1 MKKKLCI
8 WIVFLCTFYVQ
19 AGTIKSPNEN
29 VMLHFEVNN
38 GIPTYSMEYKSQSVI
53 LPSQLG
59 LELVDKPSL
68 MNQFQ
73 IIQMKTSAFDEI
85 WNPVWGETRT
95 IRNCYNELVVEL
107 RQIGTNR
114 LMNLRFRVYDEGIG
128 FRYEFP
134 LQQELDYFIVK
145 EEHSQFAMTGDH
157 MAFWIPGD
165 YDTQEYDY
173 TESRLSEIRNLMSG
187 AITNNVSQTPFSPTG
202 VQTSLQLKTDEGL
215 YINLHEAA
223 LIDYSCMHLNL
234 DDKNMVFESWLTPD
248 AKGNKAYMQS
258 PCHTPWRTVMVSDDA
273 KEILSSN
280 LILNLNEPCK
290 YTDTSWIKPIKYVG
304 VRQPTLNKQKNGL
317 C

>member
-1 MKKKLCI
+1 
-8 WIVFLCTFYVQ
+8 
-19 AGTIKSPNEN
+19 
-29 VMLHFEVNN
+29 
-38 GIPTYSMEYKSQSVI
+38 
-53 LPSQLG
+53 
-59 LELVDKPSL
+59 

-165 YDTQEYDY
+165 
-173 TESRLSEIRNLMSG
+173 
-187 AITNNVSQTPFSPTG
+187 
-202 VQTSLQLKTDEGL
+202 
-215 YINLHEAA
+215 
-223 LIDYSCMHLNL
+223 
-234 DDKNMVFESWLTPD
+234 
-248 AKGNKAYMQS
+248 
-258 PCHTPWRTVMVSDDA
+258 
-273 KEILSSN
+273 
-280 LILNLNEPCK
+280 
-290 YTDTSWIKPIKYVG
+290 
-304 VRQPTLNKQKNGL
+304 
-317 C
+317 